1 MKKSNVMVR
10 FTALS
15 VLVCLLLSMLSG
27 CGGKSGRVRETDET
41 TFGIDV
47 ARYQGTIDWRKVAQ
61 SGVQFAVIRVGYR
74 AQADGIIK
82 EDPNARYNLQEASRA
97 DVGIAGGYDSGI
109 LFRHGERVRT
119 VPQDELLDALKAEI
133 LRMVNEAG

>member
-47 ARYQGTIDWRKVAQ
+47 ARYQGTIDWWKVAQ
-61 SGVQFAVIRVGYR
+61 SGVQYAIIRVGYR

-82 EDPNARYNLQEASRA
+82 EDPNARYNLQEAEKAGLSLGAYFFSDCTALRSA
-97 DVGIAGGYDSGI
+97 DGTWAKYTIG
-109 LFRHGERVRT
+109 
-119 VPQDELLDALKAEI
+119 AEK
-133 LRMVNEAG
+133 NS